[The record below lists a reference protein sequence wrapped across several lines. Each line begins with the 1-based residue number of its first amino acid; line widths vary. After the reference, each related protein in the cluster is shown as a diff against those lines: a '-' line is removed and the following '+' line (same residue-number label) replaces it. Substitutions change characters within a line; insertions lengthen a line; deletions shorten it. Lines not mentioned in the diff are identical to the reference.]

1 MPTLKTLLCA
11 VDFSESSP
19 RVADY
24 AAALAAATKAEV
36 VCLYVAPSL
45 AEYVGFNVPQASLD
59 SFVDDVVTSAEQ
71 SMTEFTAAYFKD
83 IPVRGLVLAGYPAE
97 EILRAADKHHADLIV
112 MGTHGRTGI
121 DRIIFGSVAER
132 WSRPRPVRCSPSSR
146 GRPRPRPLCRWG
158 DRPASLDISL
168 ENASCSRSNVSG
180 RRYGISRR
188 MLPGCPWTRSRN
200 GTA

>member
-24 AAALAAATKAEV
+24 AATLATATKAEI

-59 SFVDDVVTSAEQ
+59 SFVDDVVSSAEQ
-71 SMTEFTAAYFKD
+71 SMTEFTSSHFKGLS
-83 IPVRGLVLAGYPAE
+83 VRGLVLAGYPAE
-97 EILRAADKHHADLIV
+97 EILRAAEKHHADIIV

-121 DRIIFGSVAER
+121 DRIIFGSVAEKVVT
-132 WSRPRPVRCSPSSR
+132 SAPCPVLTVKPGPS
-146 GRPRPRPLCRWG
+146 
-158 DRPASLDISL
+158 A
-168 ENASCSRSNVSG
+168 A
-180 RRYGISRR
+180 
-188 MLPGCPWTRSRN
+188 
-200 GTA
+200 

>member
-71 SMTEFTAAYFKD
+71 SMTEFTAAHFKD
-83 IPVRGLVLAGYPAE
+83 VPVRGLVLAGYPAE
-97 EILRAADKHHADLIV
+97 EILRAAEKHHADLIV

-121 DRIIFGSVAER
+121 DRIIFGSVAEKVVTAA
-132 WSRPRPVRCSPSSR
+132 PCPVLTVKP
-146 GRPRPRPLCRWG
+146 GLA
-158 DRPASLDISL
+158 AS
-168 ENASCSRSNVSG
+168 
-180 RRYGISRR
+180 
-188 MLPGCPWTRSRN
+188 
-200 GTA
+200 